1 MKICKVLAIFS
12 SNSLQMLRY
21 LSDKQLTI
29 EGFQTPFEAH
39 LNPENKWVKLANAIP
54 WDEFVAIYSR
64 SMSKGHGR
72 PSISPRLAVSALI
85 IKHME
90 QLDDRGVVAALEE
103 NIYMQYFAG
112 FPSFTTKPPFD
123 PSLLVEMRV
132 RMGAKS
138 FDEMSVAIIRMAQ
151 SLIEGITAKNT
162 PKKKKKV
169 GKKPEPPKNGSKGD
183 KDVSATIN
191 SNIEETETGKT
202 DGVANSEMAEEI
214 HEEQSVTPLNSDT
227 DNVIEISENA
237 VSIETETI
245 KTELPGEI
253 DPPLP
258 PNQGKLKIDATV
270 ADQKIKYPTDIGL
283 LNRSREESER
293 LIDVIYA
300 QTEIEEKP
308 RTYRKKARK
317 EYLALAM
324 KKKKTKREIRSII
337 SKQLRYLKRNI
348 QTINTLLDEFKEMIP
363 LCHRDL
369 RIFWVIQHI
378 YDQQKA
384 MNDNKVH
391 SHPNRI
397 VNIYQP
403 YVRAIPRGKD
413 KNSIEFGAKLGVSE
427 ICGFSRIDRISW
439 EAYSES
445 KDLVL
450 QVENYKQ
457 LFGYYPEVVM
467 ADGAYLGRENR
478 EYLKEK
484 NIRHTGK
491 AMGRPRQMTRAE
503 KLEIKKERGERNHI
517 EGKFGQAKNG
527 YGLTDIRARGMVTSE
542 AWIGGIWLAMNLK
555 RYMDLLSKVGL
566 MAIIQLVIVFLC
578 AFLGRLRA
586 FGRAVAA
593 QLAVMKGLSDFT
605 WVRQPGYWGNPS
617 WARALR

>member
-1 MKICKVLAIFS
+1 
-12 SNSLQMLRY
+12 MLRY

-64 SMSKGHGR
+64 SLSKGHGR

-123 PSLLVEMRV
+123 PSLLVEMRS

-138 FDEMSVAIIRMAQ
+138 FDDMSVAIIRMAQ
-151 SLIEGITAKNT
+151 SLIEGVTAKNSS
-162 PKKKKKV
+162 KKKKK
-169 GKKPEPPKNGSKGD
+169 GAKKPEAPQDGLEGD
-183 KDVSATIN
+183 GDDGTAIN
-191 SNIEETETGKT
+191 SNIEETQTGETAGSGSSEIVEGIYEEKT
-202 DGVANSEMAEEI
+202 ATASN
-214 HEEQSVTPLNSDT
+214 LDT
-227 DNVIEISENA
+227 ENVIEICESTENTD
-237 VSIETETI
+237 TEII
-245 KTELPGEI
+245 KTDLAEEI
-253 DPPLP
+253 DLPLL
-258 PNQGKLKIDATV
+258 PNRGKLKIDATV

-293 LIDVIYA
+293 LIDIIYA
-300 QTEIEEKP
+300 QTEILVKP
-308 RTYRKKARK
+308 RTYRKRARK

-337 SKQLRYLKRNI
+337 SKQLRYLKRNM
-348 QTINTLLDEFKEMIP
+348 QTINTLLDVFEGTMP

-378 YDQQKA
+378 YDQQKV
-384 MNDNKVH
+384 MYDGKLQ

-427 ICGFSRIDRISW
+427 ISGFSRIDRISW

-450 QVENYKQ
+450 QVEEYRK

-467 ADGAYLGRENR
+467 ADGAYLGRANR
-478 EYLKEK
+478 KYLQGR

-491 AMGRPRQMTRAE
+491 AMGRPRQMTRSE
-503 KLEIKKERGERNHI
+503 RLEIKKERGERNHV

-527 YGLTDIRARGMVTSE
+527 YGLTDIRARGKVTSE

-566 MAIIQLVIVFLC
+566 MAIIQLVIVFLS
-578 AFLGRLRA
+578 AFLGKTRA
-586 FGRAVAA
+586 FGRAAA
-593 QLAVMKGLSDFT
+593 EQLSVMKGLPDFI
-605 WVRQPGYWGNPS
+605 WARQPGYWGAPS
-617 WARALR
+617 PARAL

>member
-1 MKICKVLAIFS
+1 
-12 SNSLQMLRY
+12 MLRY

-64 SMSKGHGR
+64 SLSKGHGR
-72 PSISPRLAVSALI
+72 PSISPRIAVSALI

-90 QLDDRGVVAALEE
+90 RLDDRGVVAALEE

-112 FPSFTTKPPFD
+112 YPSFTTRPPFD

-138 FDEMSVAIIRMAQ
+138 FDEMSVAIIQKAQ
-151 SLIEGITAKNT
+151 VLIEGITAKGT
-162 PKKKKKV
+162 SKKKKKAD
-169 GKKPEPPKNGSKGD
+169 KKTEDPKSDLGGNMD
-183 KDVSATIN
+183 DVIIN

-202 DGVANSEMAEEI
+202 DGAANSEMVKVINEEKTA
-214 HEEQSVTPLNSDT
+214 TPLKSDT
-227 DNVIEISENA
+227 ENVIEISET
-237 VSIETETI
+237 TENIDTIII
-245 KTELPGEI
+245 KTHFPEEI
-253 DPPLP
+253 NAQIL

-283 LNRSREESER
+283 LNRSREESEH
-293 LIDVIYA
+293 LIDIIYV
-300 QTEIEEKP
+300 QTEIEVKP

-348 QTINTLLDEFKEMIP
+348 ETINTLLDAFKEIP
-363 LCHRDL
+363 LSHRDL

-384 MNDNKVH
+384 MYDEKVH
-391 SHPNRI
+391 SHPHRI

-403 YVRAIPRGKD
+403 YVRPIPRGKD
-413 KNSIEFGAKLGVSE
+413 KNSIEFGAKIGVSE
-427 ICGFSRIDRISW
+427 ICGFSRIDHIGW

-450 QVENYKQ
+450 QVENYKG

-467 ADGAYLGRENR
+467 ADGAYLGKENR
-478 EYLKEK
+478 AYLRER
-484 NIRHTGK
+484 NIRHTGR
-491 AMGRPRQMTRAE
+491 AMGRPKQLTQAE
-503 KLEIKKERGERNHI
+503 KLQIKKERGERNHI

-527 YGLTDIRARGMVTSE
+527 YGLTDIRARRRDTSE

-555 RYMDLLSKVGL
+555 RYMSILPVVGL

-578 AFLGRLRA
+578 AFWGKIRA
-586 FGRAVAA
+586 FGRAVTA
-593 QLAVMKGLSDFT
+593 QLALMKRLSDFS

-617 WARALR
+617 WARAVH

>member
-1 MKICKVLAIFS
+1 MEICKVLAIFR

-39 LNPENKWVKLANAIP
+39 LNPENKWVKLANALP

-72 PSISPRLAVSALI
+72 PSISPRIAVSALI

-138 FDEMSVAIIRMAQ
+138 FDEMSVSIIQKAKA
-151 SLIEGITAKNT
+151 LIEGITAKNT
-162 PKKKKKV
+162 PKKKKKA
-169 GKKPEPPKNGSKGD
+169 GKKSETPKTDLEGD
-183 KDVSATIN
+183 RDDNPATDP
-191 SNIEETETGKT
+191 NIEGTETGKT
-202 DGVANSEMAEEI
+202 DGATDSEMAEETY
-214 HEEQSVTPLNSDT
+214 EEKADVPVNSDT
-227 DNVIEISENA
+227 ENVIEISENT
-237 VSIETETI
+237 VNIDTVTI
-245 KTELPGEI
+245 KVELPEEI
-253 DPPLP
+253 NALLP

-283 LNRSREESER
+283 LNNSREESER
-293 LIDVIYA
+293 LIDIIYA
-300 QTEIEEKP
+300 QTEIEIKP

-348 QTINTLLDEFKEMIP
+348 QTINTLLDEFEGVMP
-363 LCHRDL
+363 LSHRDL
-369 RIFWVIQHI
+369 RIFWVIQHV

-384 MNDNKVH
+384 MYDAKAH

-403 YVRAIPRGKD
+403 HVRPIPRGKD
-413 KNSIEFGAKLGVSE
+413 KHGIEFGAKLGVSE

-445 KDLVL
+445 NDLVL
-450 QVENYKQ
+450 QVENYRK
-457 LFGYYPEVVM
+457 LFGYYPEVVL
-467 ADGAYLGRENR
+467 ADGAYLGKENR
-478 EYLKEK
+478 KYLKGK

-491 AMGRPRQMTRAE
+491 AMGRPKQMTRAE
-503 KLEIKKERGERNHI
+503 KLEIKKERGERNHV

-527 YGLTDIRARGMVTSE
+527 YGLTDIRARKKVTSE

-555 RYMDLLSKVGL
+555 RYMDLVSKVGL
-566 MAIIQLVIVFLC
+566 MAIIQLMIVFLC
-578 AFLGRLRA
+578 AFLCKIRA

-593 QLAVMKGLSDFT
+593 QLALMKRLSDFS
-605 WVRQPGYWGNPS
+605 WAWQPGYWGNPS
-617 WARALR
+617 WARAVH